1 MEPGM
6 DSPRTP
12 AWQQRTRWLAG
23 GLAVTVACAAL
34 LSTWSLRSA
43 TAELPLGKLF
53 RKKSDEPAPE
63 APAAASEQ
71 TALPETAA
79 PDRPMIVATVNGQNI
94 PRNALGQ
101 ECLAHFGA
109 EVLETLVNKQ
119 LIAEHC
125 RERNIAITS
134 QEVDDEIVRMAQR
147 FGLPKDQ
154 LLKMLKE
161 ERGISAAQYANEII
175 WPTIAL
181 RKLAAEELT
190 VTKQDLQEAWEMLY
204 GPAVQTRL
212 IACDSREEIEKVRA
226 WAIKD
231 PDEFGNLAK
240 QHSVDVNSASAKGLI
255 QPIRKHQGDPNIER
269 IAFGL
274 QPGEISEV
282 IAVGSQ
288 YVILKCESHLAAQ
301 KVPMERV
308 QDVLSESIR
317 DKKLRQVSDDVF
329 KNLQRNAQIV
339 NVYNDP
345 VMRKQHPGVAA
356 IVNGREVSILDLAEA
371 CIDRHGDEMLF
382 GMINRTLLEQA
393 CRKKK
398 IEVTE
403 AEMQAEIDRAAISMG
418 KTTKD
423 DKPDIKAW
431 LAEVKEKQGLS
442 EELYRHDVVW
452 PSVALKKLVGE
463 DVEITK
469 EDLEKSY
476 QANYGERVRV
486 RAIVFNNLRMAQ
498 KVWAMARDVASQD
511 PKHYQASLEAFGKL
525 AEQYSIETGSKM
537 MKGEVPP
544 IQRYGGQPMLEEAA
558 FDLKRGEISGV
569 VQVGPERYV
578 VMLCEGRTEPQQ
590 VSFDEVKK
598 LIYAD
603 LKEKKQRL
611 AMAQQFNALED
622 ASQIDNYLAGTSK
635 SGANSQMNGMVSGN
649 LNRGL
654 LDPRDVSGQAKGPR
668 PQGGAPAAR
677 TARPTGG
684 PVRR

>member
-1 MEPGM
+1 MTRMEPGM

-12 AWQQRTRWLAG
+12 GRQQRTNWLAG
-23 GLAVTVACAAL
+23 GMAVAVACVAL
-34 LSTWSLRSA
+34 QSSWGLRSA
-43 TAELPLGKLF
+43 TAELPLGKIF
-53 RKKSDEPAPE
+53 RRKSEKPAPK
-63 APAAASEQ
+63 APAASSGQ
-71 TALPETAA
+71 TDLPETAS

-101 ECLAHFGA
+101 ECLAHFGE
-109 EVLETLVNKQ
+109 EVLGALVNKQ

-134 QEVDDEIVRMAQR
+134 QEVDGEIVRMAQR
-147 FGLPKDQ
+147 FGLPKDE

-181 RKLAAEELT
+181 RKLAAEQLT
-190 VTKQDLQEAWEMLY
+190 VTQQDLQEAWEMLY

-212 IACDSREEIEKVRA
+212 IACNSREEIEKVRA
-226 WAIKD
+226 LAIKN
-231 PDEFGNLAK
+231 PDDFGDLAK
-240 QHSVDVNSASAKGLI
+240 RHSVDVNSASAKGLI
-255 QPIRKHQGDPNIER
+255 QPIRKHQGDPSIER

-274 QPGEISEV
+274 QPGEVSEV

-308 QDVLSESIR
+308 KNVLAESIR
-317 DKKLRQVSDDVF
+317 DKKLRLVSDEVF
-329 KNLQRNAQIV
+329 KNLQQNARIE

-345 VMRKQHPGVAA
+345 VKRKQRPGVAA
-356 IVNGREVSILDLAEA
+356 IVNGRQVSILELAEA
-371 CIDRHGDEMLF
+371 CIDRHGDEMLA

-398 IEVTE
+398 VEVTE
-403 AEMQAEIDRAAISMG
+403 ADMQAEIARAAVSMG
-418 KTTKD
+418 KTTD
-423 DKPDIKAW
+423 DERPDIKAW

-469 EDLEKSY
+469 EDMQKSFD
-476 QANYGERVRV
+476 ANYGERVRV
-486 RAIVFNNLRMAQ
+486 RAIVFNNLRLAQ
-498 KVWAMARDVASQD
+498 KVWAMARDSVSQD
-511 PKHYQASLEAFGKL
+511 PKRYQASLEAFGKL

-544 IQRYGGQPMLEEAA
+544 IQRYGGQPLLEDAA

-569 VQVGPERYV
+569 VQLGGERYV
-578 VMLCEGRTEPQQ
+578 VMFCEGRTEPQK
-590 VSFDEVKK
+590 VDFGVVKK
-598 LIYAD
+598 LIYDD
-603 LKEKKQRL
+603 LKEKKLRL

-622 ASQIDNYLAGTSK
+622 GAQIDNYLAGTSK
-635 SGANSQMNGMVSGN
+635 AGASPQMNGVIPGNPN

-654 LDPRDVSGQAKGPR
+654 LDPRDAVAAPKGAR
-668 PQGGAPAAR
+668 PER
-677 TARPTGG
+677 TARPGGG